1 MSQINVIKD
10 PNSIKGLAVIEPTI
24 HGDAR
29 GYFVE
34 TYNQNDMSE
43 AGLIADFVQDNQSKS
58 CQGVLRG
65 LHFQKKY
72 PQCKLVRALS
82 GSVYDVAVDIRPL
95 SETYGKYY
103 GIVLSSDNFKQL
115 FIPEGFAHG
124 FLTLSSEAI
133 LAYKC
138 TDFYHPNDDGGLAW
152 NDTDVAVDWPF
163 EQIGGIENVILSEKD
178 KLNPTLKEIEAGR
191 LA

>member
-10 PNSIKGLAVIEPTI
+10 PNGIKGLAVVEPTI

-34 TYNQNDMSE
+34 TYNKNDMSE
-43 AGLIADFVQDNQSKS
+43 AGLLADFVQDNQSKS

-72 PQCKLVRALS
+72 PQCKLVRVLS
-82 GSVYDVAVDIRPL
+82 GSVYDVAVDLRPL
-95 SETYGKYY
+95 SEAYGKYY
-103 GIVLSSDNFKQL
+103 GIVLSGDNFKQL

-124 FLTLSSEAI
+124 FLTLSSEAV

-152 NDTDVAVDWPF
+152 NGTDVAVDWPF
-163 EQIGGIENVILSEKD
+163 EQIGGRENVILSEKD

>member
-1 MSQINVIKD
+1 MSQISVIKD
-10 PNSIKGLAVIEPTI
+10 PNGIKGLAVIEPTI

-34 TYNQNDMSE
+34 TYNKNDMSE
-43 AGLIADFVQDNQSKS
+43 AGLLADFVQDNQSKS
-58 CQGVLRG
+58 GKGVLRG

-72 PQCKLVRALS
+72 PQCKLVRVLS
-82 GSVYDVAVDIRPL
+82 GSVYDVAVDLRPQ

-103 GIVLSSDNFKQL
+103 GIVISSDNFKQF

-133 LAYKC
+133 LAFKS

-191 LA
+191 IA

>member
-10 PNSIKGLAVIEPTI
+10 PNGIKGLAVVEPTI

-34 TYNQNDMSE
+34 TYNKNDMSE
-43 AGLIADFVQDNQSKS
+43 AGLLADFVQDNQSKS

-65 LHFQKKY
+65 LHFQKMY
-72 PQCKLVRALS
+72 PQCKLVRVLS
-82 GSVYDVAVDIRPL
+82 GSVYDVAVDLRPQ

-103 GIVLSSDNFKQL
+103 GIVISSDNFKQ
-115 FIPEGFAHG
+115 FIIPEGFAHG

-133 LAYKC
+133 LAFKC
-138 TDFYHPNDDGGLAW
+138 TDFYHPNDDGGLVW

-178 KLNPTLKEIEAGR
+178 KLNPALKEIEAGR
-191 LA
+191 IA